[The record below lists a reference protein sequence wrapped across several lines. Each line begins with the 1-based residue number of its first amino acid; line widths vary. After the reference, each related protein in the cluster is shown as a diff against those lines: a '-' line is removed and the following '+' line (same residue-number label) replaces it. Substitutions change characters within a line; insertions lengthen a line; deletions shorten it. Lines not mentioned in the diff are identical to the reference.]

1 MQIERDD
8 AYIETKASVY
18 TAVISYITS
27 ILSYMLNF
35 LPYFTKPTHTTHT
48 TLKKYTTKQIKQ
60 SWRCDMHPVYSRD
73 GQYMAVNVR
82 STGGDRQVAIMRT
95 PITARGI

>member
-1 MQIERDD
+1 MQVERDD

-18 TAVISYITS
+18 NVISRITS

-35 LPYFTKPTHTTHT
+35 LPYFTKPRPTHTAHT
-48 TLKKYTTKQIKQ
+48 TLKKYTTKQFKQ

-82 STGGDRQVAIMRT
+82 STGGDRQVAI
-95 PITARGI
+95 ARMPVT